1 MSEKSKINRARREAK
16 QEEEGKNVEK
26 WIFVALIALAL
37 LFMIFTSIMQ

>member
-16 QEEEGKNVEK
+16 QEEEGKNVVQ
-26 WIFVALIALAL
+26 WIFVSLIALAL

>member
-16 QEEEGKNVEK
+16 QEE
-26 WIFVALIALAL
+26 ALIALAL